1 VKTRLLSIGLCGLAF
16 FLGLNGLLRRARP
29 LEQTITTTRE
39 QVLELPAEDAMA
51 RLGLT
56 RAQREDPEALMRA
69 FENFLRSVF
78 PPPVPLVVERGP
90 LEENTLGQTQV
101 EIVDGEYRLRVVI
114 REDLEGALLVNVLVH
129 EWSHVYTFHPQYG
142 GWEVPVHG
150 AEWGAA
156 MSLIWIALVGG

>member
-1 VKTRLLSIGLCGLAF
+1 MRFLSIAVCGLSF
-16 FLGLNGLLRRARP
+16 FCGMTVRVI
-29 LEQTITTTRE
+29 ETTRE
-39 QVLELPAEDAMA
+39 QTSDIPAEDAMS

-56 RAQREDPEALMRA
+56 QEQREDPEALMRA
-69 FENFLRSVF
+69 FENFLRGVF
-78 PPPVPLVVERGP
+78 PPPVPLVVLRGP

-101 EIVDGEYRLRVVI
+101 EVEGSLSRLRVVI

-129 EWSHVYTFHPQYG
+129 EWSHVFTFHPQYG